1 MTWLGVEL
9 RHMVFPCSRLV
20 SNIKLM
26 PAMSLRS
33 EVSFTKIISAGEGVS
48 YGLAWSAPKDTRIA
62 TVPMGYAD
70 GLRRN
75 FGRQGGKVL
84 IRGRKLPIVGNITMD
99 QFLVDCGDTEV
110 LSGDEVVLIGSQLG
124 QEITATEWAE
134 CLDTIPYEIICGI
147 ESRIPRRYI

>member
-1 MTWLGVEL
+1 
-9 RHMVFPCSRLV
+9 MVRCGIATYGISPAHGWSQ
-20 SNIKLM
+20 NIKLM

-75 FGRQGGKVL
+75 FGRQGG
-84 IRGRKLPIVGNITMD
+84 R
-99 QFLVDCGDTEV
+99 
-110 LSGDEVVLIGSQLG
+110 S
-124 QEITATEWAE
+124 
-134 CLDTIPYEIICGI
+134 
-147 ESRIPRRYI
+147 

>member
-1 MTWLGVEL
+1 MVRCGIATYGISLLGW
-9 RHMVFPCSRLV
+9 SQ
-20 SNIKLM
+20 NIKLL

-84 IRGRKLPIVGNITMD
+84 IRGRKITH
-99 QFLVDCGDTEV
+99 CREYHN
-110 LSGDEVVLIGSQLG
+110 GS
-124 QEITATEWAE
+124 I
-134 CLDTIPYEIICGI
+134 
-147 ESRIPRRYI
+147 SR